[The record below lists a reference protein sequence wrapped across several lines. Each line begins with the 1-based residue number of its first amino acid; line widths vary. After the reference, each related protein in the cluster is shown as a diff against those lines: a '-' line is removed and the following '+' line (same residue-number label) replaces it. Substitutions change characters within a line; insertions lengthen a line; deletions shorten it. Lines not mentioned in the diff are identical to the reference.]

1 MTTSTSFKPRSPA
14 ALKKAGDARWTARV
28 KDGIVLVKD
37 MASGEEVQAT
47 AYTVDGDAV
56 RFALPGDN
64 GLRQIL
70 REEPGFDAFVKAL
83 EKSPLAAPAADVSA
97 KGTGTAKAA

>member
-1 MTTSTSFKPRSPA
+1 MSTSFKPRSPS
-14 ALKKAGDARWTARV
+14 ALKKAGDPRWSARV

-64 GLRQIL
+64 GLRQVL
-70 REEPGFDAFVKAL
+70 REEPGFDALVKVL
-83 EKSPLAAPAADVSA
+83 QKSPMAAPAADTSV
-97 KGTGTAKAA
+97 KGPAAGAKAA

>member
-1 MTTSTSFKPRSPA
+1 MTTSFKPRSPS

-64 GLRQIL
+64 GLRQVL
-70 REEPGFDAFVKAL
+70 REEPGFDAFVKVL
-83 EKSPLAAPAADVSA
+83 QKSPMAAPAADTSA
-97 KGTGTAKAA
+97 KGVGTAKAAA